1 MNEQSSMS
9 KADDLAS
16 GCCYFMKTTLHPLQ
30 FLKKKKKKRANI
42 CFEVVQTPVPVY
54 LLESVD
60 AVPAEEDERSSAENL
75 FF

>member
-1 MNEQSSMS
+1 
-9 KADDLAS
+9 
-16 GCCYFMKTTLHPLQ
+16 MKTTLHPLQ
-30 FLKKKKKKRANI
+30 FLTALHLLLQTDGPLPWSLIEKKKKIRANI

>member
-1 MNEQSSMS
+1 MVLYLEV
-9 KADDLAS
+9 L
-16 GCCYFMKTTLHPLQ
+16 
-30 FLKKKKKKRANI
+30 LKKKKKIRANI

-75 FF
+75 FFLIWPWSMEGK

>member
-1 MNEQSSMS
+1 MVLYLEV
-9 KADDLAS
+9 L
-16 GCCYFMKTTLHPLQ
+16 
-30 FLKKKKKKRANI
+30 LKKKKKKIRANI

-60 AVPAEEDERSSAENL
+60 AVPTEEDERSSAENL

>member
-1 MNEQSSMS
+1 MVLYLEV
-9 KADDLAS
+9 L
-16 GCCYFMKTTLHPLQ
+16 
-30 FLKKKKKKRANI
+30 LKKKKKKRANI